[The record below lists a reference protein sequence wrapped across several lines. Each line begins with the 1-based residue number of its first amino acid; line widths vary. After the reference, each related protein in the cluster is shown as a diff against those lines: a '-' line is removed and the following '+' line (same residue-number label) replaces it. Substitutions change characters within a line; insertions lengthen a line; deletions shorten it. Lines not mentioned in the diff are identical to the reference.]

1 MKQYKKKTYAK
12 TVKKIV
18 HPKHRSGSK
27 STVPANN
34 QMRDKPFVFVEGE
47 VVIESHPYSYTEPN
61 PLEKYAMK
69 HGIEDGNGLR
79 VTGVSFNMVNWRD
92 TVSAHCAPPKCRI
105 VYENCHFYGCTGM
118 HMYLPRDIVFEGC
131 TFHSDAVLHVGHTC
145 ELVRSHAVHAL
156 RFYDNYRGVGGC
168 SDIRIVDSSFDD
180 ILFFRH
186 CNMIYMENVHY
197 TGYEREHV
205 EGHSD
210 YMFGRANIGI
220 FILDHNGNVELN
232 KCKFCAMD
240 VSTSSIPEMKLNDTA
255 FGFIEI
261 SNSTIDALTVQGCAP
276 NGHAGAIKAY
286 QTNLTTVP
294 DFSGSVF
301 PVHMFPT
308 ECEGKWE
315 KSQGKFTL
323 YKKVW
328 FMRGILAKLPF
339 FGHMLAESFHERIPV
354 IARLRVPEGTPRH
367 LDTGSG
373 KVRVAEAIVDGFFTM
388 DEKTHE
394 LVEFKPGHLGSYRS
408 ERDPSFRYANQ
419 KRIRPRKKFDLTDNT
434 CASGIHGFLSPE
446 DANCY

>member
-18 HPKHRSGSK
+18 PPKHRSGSK
-27 STVPANN
+27 STVPANG
-34 QMRDKPFVFVEGE
+34 QKRDKPFVFVADE
-47 VVIESHPYSYTEPN
+47 VVIETHPYSYTEPN

-69 HGIEDGNGLR
+69 HGIEDENGLR
-79 VTGVSFNMVNWRD
+79 VTGVNFNMVNWRD
-92 TVSAHCAPPKCRI
+92 TVAAHCAPPKCRI

-145 ELVRSHAVHAL
+145 ELVRSHACNAL

-180 ILFFRH
+180 ILFFRN

-197 TGYEREHV
+197 TGYEREHI

-210 YMFGRANIGI
+210 YMLGRANICI
-220 FILDHNGNVELN
+220 FIIDHNGNLELN
-232 KCKFCAMD
+232 KCKICAMD
-240 VSTSSIPEMKLNDTA
+240 VSTSSIPAMKLNDTA

-286 QTNLTTVP
+286 QTTLTTVP

-308 ECEGKWE
+308 ECDGAGSK
-315 KSQGKFTL
+315 KQGKLTL

-339 FGHMLAESFHERIPV
+339 LGHMLAESFHERIPV

-373 KVRVAEAIVDGFFTM
+373 KVRVAEATVDGFFTM

-408 ERDPSFRYANQ
+408 EHDPNFRYANR

-434 CASGIHGFLSPE
+434 CASGIHGFLTPE

>member
-34 QMRDKPFVFVEGE
+34 QMRGKPFEFVADE
-47 VVIESHPYSYTEPN
+47 VVIEAHPYSYTEPN

-69 HGIEDGNGLR
+69 HGIEDENGLR
-79 VTGVSFNMVNWRD
+79 VTRVNFNIVNWRD
-92 TVSAHCAPPKCRI
+92 TVSAQCARPKGRI
-105 VYENCHFYGCTGM
+105 VYENCHFYGSSGV

-131 TFHSDAVLHVGHTC
+131 TFHADAVLHVGNTC
-145 ELVRSHAVHAL
+145 EIVRSHACQAL
-156 RFYDNYRGVGGC
+156 RFYDNYRGVGGR

-180 ILFFRH
+180 IMSFRH
-186 CNMIYMENVHY
+186 CNMLYMENVCH
-197 TGYEREHV
+197 TGYERDHDECCS
-205 EGHSD
+205 E
-210 YMFGRANIGI
+210 YMFGRSNICI
-220 FILDHNGNVELN
+220 FIIDHNGNVELD
-232 KCKFCAMD
+232 KCKICDMD
-240 VSTSSIPEMKLNDTA
+240 VSTSSIPAMKLNDTA

-286 QTNLTTVP
+286 RTTLTTVP
-294 DFSGSVF
+294 EFSGSVF

-308 ECEGKWE
+308 ECEGKWAE
-315 KSQGKFTL
+315 NQDKLTL

-328 FMRGILAKLPF
+328 YIPGIIVKLPF

-373 KVRVAEAIVDGFFTM
+373 KVRVAEATVDGFFTL
-388 DEKTHE
+388 DKKTHE

-408 ERDPSFRYANQ
+408 EHDPSFRYANR
-419 KRIRPRKKFDLTDNT
+419 KRISPRKKFDLTDNT
-434 CASGIHGFLSPE
+434 CASGIHGFLTPE
-446 DANCY
+446 DADCY